1 MDTQQIVFYL
11 KRHLLGIVGLLLSIG
26 FIIGGIMFKGK
37 FADKVTGAEEA
48 YSNAKKKRDEI
59 QGSANETKVDGA
71 NVAVLGDVADEYR
84 KFIADAGQVLKKE
97 SFPAMKSND
106 FLNLMTQTI
115 VLLNQE
121 ATNNLVKVRNDLL
134 KRSDINFSF
143 TFAPLMEQ
151 AEIAED
157 KIPELQVQMEDI
169 KTISQVLFESQVRS
183 LELLQRNRVTTED
196 FAALQNPNYL
206 DIRDKYTNSISVV
219 RPYRIKFRS
228 LSGGIAK
235 VLSGFAKQETF
246 YTIRTM
252 EVTPVNAAAD
262 GASDELGM
270 GMGMGSMEGGDPGEM
285 GFSPEVG
292 GVSGY
297 PEGAGAGMASGTGA
311 GSTTN
316 IVHHPYYVGQLVRS
330 GLTAPPATNVI
341 GEVLLEV
348 VMDLD
353 SIRSIIEPPNAE
365 PDVSGQNQPGVAN
378 PPQPP
383 PAP

>member
-26 FIIGGIMFKGK
+26 FIVGGIMFKGK

-134 KRSDINFSF
+134 TRSDINFSF

-235 VLSGFAKQETF
+235 GDSNSNILV
-246 YTIRTM
+246 YTVPVPLDKRDFIKTISQIRDTIGKKYLPGRNENM
-252 EVTPVNAAAD
+252 FMITEKAFTPRVFKTKLN
-262 GASDELGM
+262 GKTSYRTHGKW
-270 GMGMGSMEGGDPGEM
+270 
-285 GFSPEVG
+285 
-292 GVSGY
+292 
-297 PEGAGAGMASGTGA
+297 
-311 GSTTN
+311 
-316 IVHHPYYVGQLVRS
+316 
-330 GLTAPPATNVI
+330 
-341 GEVLLEV
+341 EVLNDFMAGPFLNYAIE
-348 VMDLD
+348 DLANN
-353 SIRSIIEPPNAE
+353 RWLIIE
-365 PDVSGQNQPGVAN
+365 GFTY
-378 PPQPP
+378 
-383 PAP
+383 APSVDKRDYMFELEAVLKTVQF

>member
-26 FIIGGIMFKGK
+26 FIVGGIVFKGK

-97 SFPAMKSND
+97 SFPVLKSND

-134 KRSDINFSF
+134 SRSDINFSF

-157 KIPELQVQMEDI
+157 KIPELQVQLEDI
-169 KTISQVLFESQVRS
+169 KTISQVLFESQVGS

-206 DIRDKYTNSISVV
+206 DIRNKYTNSISVV

-262 GASDELGM
+262 GDSDELGM
-270 GMGMGSMEGGDPGEM
+270 GMDSMEGGDPSEM
-285 GFSPEVG
+285 GFSSGEG
-292 GVSGY
+292 EVSGY
-297 PEGAGAGMASGTGA
+297 PEGAGAGMTSGTGI
-311 GSTTN
+311 GGTTN

-330 GLTAPPATNVI
+330 GLTSPPATNVI
-341 GEVLLEV
+341 GEVMLEV

-365 PDVSGQNQPGVAN
+365 PDGSGQNQPGVAN
-378 PPQPP
+378 PPQPA

>member
-26 FIIGGIMFKGK
+26 FIVGGIMFKGK

-84 KFIADAGQVLKKE
+84 KFIANAGQVLKKE
-97 SFPAMKSND
+97 SFPVMKSND

-134 KRSDINFSF
+134 TRSDINFSF

-270 GMGMGSMEGGDPGEM
+270 EMGGMEGGDPSEM
-285 GFSPEVG
+285 GFSPEEG

-297 PEGAGAGMASGTGA
+297 PQGAGAGMTSGTGA

-353 SIRSIIEPPNAE
+353 SIRSIIEPPNAA
-365 PDVSGQNQPGVAN
+365 PGGVGQNQPGVAN
-378 PPQPP
+378 PPQPA

>member
-26 FIIGGIMFKGK
+26 FIVGGIVFKGK

-97 SFPAMKSND
+97 SFPVLKSND

-134 KRSDINFSF
+134 SRSDINFSF

-169 KTISQVLFESQVRS
+169 KTISQVLFKSQVRS

-196 FAALQNPNYL
+196 FAALQSPNYL

-262 GASDELGM
+262 GDSDELGM
-270 GMGMGSMEGGDPGEM
+270 GMDSMEGGDPSEM
-285 GFSPEVG
+285 GFSSGEG
-292 GVSGY
+292 EVSGY
-297 PEGAGAGMASGTGA
+297 PEGAGAGMTSGTGI
-311 GSTTN
+311 GGTTN

-330 GLTAPPATNVI
+330 GLTSPPATNVI
-341 GEVLLEV
+341 GEVMLEV

-365 PDVSGQNQPGVAN
+365 PDGSGQNQPGVAN
-378 PPQPP
+378 PPQPA

>member
-11 KRHLLGIVGLLLSIG
+11 KRHLLGVVGLLLSIG
-26 FIIGGIMFKGK
+26 FIVGGIMFKGK

-84 KFIADAGQVLKKE
+84 KFIADAGQVLRKE

-134 KRSDINFSF
+134 TRSDINFSF

-206 DIRDKYTNSISVV
+206 DIRNKYTNSISVV

-262 GASDELGM
+262 GDSDELGM
-270 GMGMGSMEGGDPGEM
+270 GMDSMEGGDPSEM
-285 GFSPEVG
+285 GFSSGEG
-292 GVSGY
+292 EVSGY
-297 PEGAGAGMASGTGA
+297 PEGAGAGMTSGAGA

-330 GLTAPPATNVI
+330 GLTSPPATNVI
-341 GEVLLEV
+341 GEVMLEV

-365 PDVSGQNQPGVAN
+365 PDGSGQNQPGVAN
-378 PPQPP
+378 PPQPA

>member
-26 FIIGGIMFKGK
+26 FIVGGIVFKGK

-97 SFPAMKSND
+97 SFPVLKSND

-134 KRSDINFSF
+134 SRSDINFSF

-157 KIPELQVQMEDI
+157 KIPELQVQLEDI
-169 KTISQVLFESQVRS
+169 KTISQVLFESQVGS

-206 DIRDKYTNSISVV
+206 DIRNKYTNSISVV

-262 GASDELGM
+262 GDSDELGM
-270 GMGMGSMEGGDPGEM
+270 GMDSMEGGDPSEM
-285 GFSPEVG
+285 GFSSGEG

-297 PEGAGAGMASGTGA
+297 PEGAGAGMTSGTGI
-311 GSTTN
+311 GGTTN

-330 GLTAPPATNVI
+330 GLTSPPATNVI
-341 GEVLLEV
+341 GEVMLEV

-365 PDVSGQNQPGVAN
+365 PDGSGQNQPGVAN
-378 PPQPP
+378 PPQPA

>member
-26 FIIGGIMFKGK
+26 FIVGGIVFKGK

-59 QGSANETKVDGA
+59 QGSANDTKVDGA

-97 SFPAMKSND
+97 SFPVMKSND

-134 KRSDINFSF
+134 SRSDINFSF

-262 GASDELGM
+262 GDSDEL
-270 GMGMGSMEGGDPGEM
+270 GMGMGSMEGGDPSEM
-285 GFSPEVG
+285 GFSSGEG

-297 PEGAGAGMASGTGA
+297 PEGAGAGMTSGTGT
-311 GSTTN
+311 GGTTN

-330 GLTAPPATNVI
+330 GLTSPPATNVI
-341 GEVLLEV
+341 GEVMLEV

-365 PDVSGQNQPGVAN
+365 PDGSGQNQPGVAN
-378 PPQPP
+378 PPQPA

>member
-26 FIIGGIMFKGK
+26 FIVGGIMFKGK

-134 KRSDINFSF
+134 TRSDINFSF

-252 EVTPVNAAAD
+252 EVTPVNVAAD
-262 GASDELGM
+262 GASDELD
-270 GMGMGSMEGGDPGEM
+270 MGMGSMEGGDPSEM
-285 GFSPEVG
+285 GLSSGEG

-297 PEGAGAGMASGTGA
+297 PEGAGAEMTSGTGA

-330 GLTAPPATNVI
+330 GLTSPPATNVI
-341 GEVLLEV
+341 GEVMLEV

-365 PDVSGQNQPGVAN
+365 PDGSGQNQPGVAN
-378 PPQPP
+378 PPK
-383 PAP
+383 PAPAP

>member
-11 KRHLLGIVGLLLSIG
+11 KRHLIGIVGLLLSIG
-26 FIIGGIMFKGK
+26 FIVGGIMFKGK

-59 QGSANETKVDGA
+59 QGSANDTKVDGA

-84 KFIADAGQVLKKE
+84 KFISNAGQVLKKE
-97 SFPAMKSND
+97 SFPVMKSND

-115 VLLNQE
+115 VLLNQD

-134 KRSDINFSF
+134 TRSDINFSF

-157 KIPELQVQMEDI
+157 KIPELQVQLKDI
-169 KTISQVLFESQVRS
+169 KTISQVLFQSQVRS

-206 DIRDKYTNSISVV
+206 DIREKYTNSISVV

-252 EVTPVNAAAD
+252 EVTPVNAATD
-262 GASDELGM
+262 GASDDM
-270 GMGMGSMEGGDPGEM
+270 GMEGMEGGSPSEM
-285 GFSPEVG
+285 GFSPEEG

-297 PEGAGAGMASGTGA
+297 PEGAGAGMTPGMGA

-365 PDVSGQNQPGVAN
+365 PDGSGQNQPGVAN
-378 PPQPP
+378 PPQPA

>member
-26 FIIGGIMFKGK
+26 FIVGGIMFKGK

-84 KFIADAGQVLKKE
+84 KFIANAGQVLKKE
-97 SFPAMKSND
+97 SFPVMKSND

-134 KRSDINFSF
+134 TRSDINFSF

-252 EVTPVNAAAD
+252 EVIPVNAAAD
-262 GASDELGM
+262 GVSDELDM
-270 GMGMGSMEGGDPGEM
+270 GMGDMDGGAPSEM
-285 GFSPEVG
+285 GFSSGEG

-297 PEGAGAGMASGTGA
+297 PQGAGAGMTPGAGA

-330 GLTAPPATNVI
+330 GLTSPPATNVI
-341 GEVLLEV
+341 GEVMLEV

-365 PDVSGQNQPGVAN
+365 PDGSGQNQPGVAN
-378 PPQPP
+378 PPQPA

>member
-26 FIIGGIMFKGK
+26 FIFGGIMFKGK

-134 KRSDINFSF
+134 TRSDINFSF

-262 GASDELGM
+262 GASDELD
-270 GMGMGSMEGGDPGEM
+270 MGMGSMEGGDPSEM
-285 GFSPEVG
+285 GLSSGEG

-297 PEGAGAGMASGTGA
+297 PEGAGAGMTSGTGA
-311 GSTTN
+311 GTTTN

-330 GLTAPPATNVI
+330 GLTSPPATNVI
-341 GEVLLEV
+341 GEVMLEV

-365 PDVSGQNQPGVAN
+365 PDGSGQNQPGVAN
-378 PPQPP
+378 PPK
-383 PAP
+383 PAPAP

>member
-26 FIIGGIMFKGK
+26 FIVGGIMFKGK

-84 KFIADAGQVLKKE
+84 KFIANAGQVLKKE
-97 SFPAMKSND
+97 SFPVMKSND

-134 KRSDINFSF
+134 TRSDINFSF

-262 GASDELGM
+262 GASDELD
-270 GMGMGSMEGGDPGEM
+270 MGMGSMEGGDPSEM
-285 GFSPEVG
+285 GFSSGEG

-297 PEGAGAGMASGTGA
+297 PEGAGAGMTSGTGS

-330 GLTAPPATNVI
+330 GLTSPPATNVI
-341 GEVLLEV
+341 GEVMLEV
-348 VMDLD
+348 VIDLD

-365 PDVSGQNQPGVAN
+365 PDGSGQNQPGVAN
-378 PPQPP
+378 PPK
-383 PAP
+383 PAPAP

>member
-26 FIIGGIMFKGK
+26 FIVGGIMFKGK
-37 FADKVTGAEEA
+37 FADKVTGEEA

-71 NVAVLGDVADEYR
+71 NIAVLGDVADEYR

-134 KRSDINFSF
+134 TRSDINFSF

-270 GMGMGSMEGGDPGEM
+270 EMGGMEGGDPSEM
-285 GFSPEVG
+285 DFSPGEG
-292 GVSGY
+292 GGSGY
-297 PEGAGAGMASGTGA
+297 PQGAGAGMTSGTGA

-330 GLTAPPATNVI
+330 GLTSPPATNVI
-341 GEVLLEV
+341 GEVMLEV

-365 PDVSGQNQPGVAN
+365 PDGSGQNQPGVAN
-378 PPQPP
+378 PPQPA

>member
-1 MDTQQIVFYL
+1 MQQIVFYL

-26 FIIGGIMFKGK
+26 FIVGGIVFKGK

-97 SFPAMKSND
+97 SFPVLKSND

-134 KRSDINFSF
+134 TRSDINFSF

-169 KTISQVLFESQVRS
+169 KTISQVLFESQVGS

-206 DIRDKYTNSISVV
+206 DIRNKYTNSISVV

-262 GASDELGM
+262 GDSDELGM
-270 GMGMGSMEGGDPGEM
+270 GMDSMEGGDPSEM
-285 GFSPEVG
+285 GFSSGEG

-297 PEGAGAGMASGTGA
+297 PEGAGAGMTSGTGI
-311 GSTTN
+311 GGTTN

-330 GLTAPPATNVI
+330 GLTSPPATNVI
-341 GEVLLEV
+341 GEVMLEV

-365 PDVSGQNQPGVAN
+365 PDGSGQNQPGVAN
-378 PPQPP
+378 PAQ
-383 PAP
+383 PAPAP

>member
-26 FIIGGIMFKGK
+26 FIVGGIVFKGK
-37 FADKVTGAEEA
+37 FADKVIGAEEA

-59 QGSANETKVDGA
+59 QGSANEIKVDGA

-97 SFPAMKSND
+97 SFPVLKSND

-134 KRSDINFSF
+134 SRSDINFSF

-169 KTISQVLFESQVRS
+169 KTISQVLFESQVGS

-206 DIRDKYTNSISVV
+206 DIRNKYTNSISVV

-262 GASDELGM
+262 GDSDELGM
-270 GMGMGSMEGGDPGEM
+270 GMDSMEGGDPSEM
-285 GFSPEVG
+285 GFSSGEG

-297 PEGAGAGMASGTGA
+297 PEGAGAGMTSGTGI
-311 GSTTN
+311 GGTTN

-330 GLTAPPATNVI
+330 GLTSPPATNVI
-341 GEVLLEV
+341 GEVMLEV

-365 PDVSGQNQPGVAN
+365 PDGSGQNQPGVAN
-378 PPQPP
+378 PPQPA